1 MTALVSDISVLI
13 DLEHGSL
20 LEAAFQI
27 PLDFV
32 VPDLLYELE
41 LKAYN
46 GPTLLALGLIV
57 AKMDGD
63 GAARG
68 IRYKRQKP
76 ALSLPDAFALA
87 LAATNG
93 WTLLTGDRALRALAV
108 EEGIECH
115 GALWLIDRIFEADV
129 VNPDI
134 LCAGLRAIRN
144 HPRCRLP
151 KTEIEKRIVRYT
163 P

>member
-1 MTALVSDISVLI
+1 MTVLVSDVSVLI

-20 LEAAFQI
+20 LEAAFQM
-27 PLDFV
+27 PFEFA
-32 VPDLLYELE
+32 VPDVLYELE

-46 GPTLLALGLIV
+46 GPALLELGLTV

-63 GAARG
+63 GTARG
-68 IRYKRQKP
+68 INYRRQKP

-87 LAATNG
+87 LAATNR
-93 WTLLTGDRALRALAV
+93 WKLLTGDRALRTLAV

-115 GALWLIDRIFEADV
+115 GVLWLLDRIFEAGV
-129 VNPDI
+129 ANPDV
-134 LCAGLRAIRN
+134 LCAGLRAIQA

-151 KTEIEKRIVRYT
+151 KKEIAKRIARWT
-163 P
+163 